1 VVSLPLE
8 PRQRARAALRPIH
21 LNLERIITMPRF
33 LATAR
38 RLLCA
43 QLGRLNHHLLH
54 LGQRLRE
61 RIAGAVGRTV
71 CEIAREAVH
80 AALAELAGSP
90 LPSSAIPPLSPR
102 RPPFWDELDDDQQR
116 NLGTEPN
123 EFDDPLTP
131 EARDDWLSRN
141 QSRSGS
147 GAGEK
152 SPATAA
158 SASPWMRALAAACQA
173 AAWWLRR
180 HPQRRPLL
188 STLAVGLAAGVVA
201 YSVSPLLAAGATVVA
216 SAVSLLLVADAAT
229 SAVQALTGLT
239 SG

>member
-1 VVSLPLE
+1 M
-8 PRQRARAALRPIH
+8 
-21 LNLERIITMPRF
+21 TRF
-33 LATAR
+33 LAPAR

-43 QLGRLNHHLLH
+43 QLARLNHHLQY
-54 LGQRLRE
+54 LGQGLRE

-71 CEIAREAVH
+71 CEVVREVVH
-80 AALAELAGSP
+80 AALAELSSP
-90 LPSSAIPPLSPR
+90 QVPSSAPPKPSPR
-102 RPPFWDELDDDQQR
+102 CPPFWDEPDDDLQR
-116 NLGTEPN
+116 NLRTDPN

-131 EARDDWLSRN
+131 EVSDDWLPTN
-141 QSRSGS
+141 QNRSGT
-147 GAGEK
+147 GADEA
-152 SPATAA
+152 SPSPAA

-180 HPQRRPLL
+180 QPQRHPLL